1 MEKSFR
7 IEYWLVA
14 RPRRKLILALA
25 VFFLLSLTYI
35 LLLQPYEMGL
45 SSLGVPLTLRMV
57 LLFAPFFAIMMVLG
71 NYAAGVLY
79 QCEQLLFTTDRL
91 VFIRRGKAIVFRRED
106 ITRFKINEQMDKGV
120 ITNYFITAKGI
131 TYSVFP
137 NGTAVM
143 HDFIH
148 QAFVYFFELDTYQPV
163 VETVSGIEKR
173 EYAFR

>member
-1 MEKSFR
+1 MERSFR

-25 VFFLLSLTYI
+25 AFFLLSLLYVV
-35 LLLQPYEMGL
+35 LMRPYEAGL
-45 SSLGVPLTLRMV
+45 SAMGIPRTLRMM
-57 LLFAPFFAIMMVLG
+57 LLFMPFFAVILVLG
-71 NYAAGVLY
+71 NYASGMLY
-79 QCEQLLFTTDRL
+79 QCEQLLFTEDRL
-91 VFIRRGKAIVFRRED
+91 VFIRRGKAIVFRLED
-106 ITRFKINEQMDKGV
+106 ITRFKINEQMDKGM
-120 ITNYFITAKGI
+120 ITNYFITAKGV
-131 TYSVFP
+131 TYSVYT

-148 QAFVYFFELDTYQPV
+148 QAFVHFFELDTYQPM